1 MTQTLQIAQT
11 FFTSEVST
19 LAGLAAIDWQQYL
32 AGTVAQLMTQA
43 DAIEAE
49 EGEDP
54 FLMFDSLEIEV
65 LEQTGDTARLRITVP
80 DEEPEEVTL
89 ALIEDRWVPVE
100 MAEEWDA
107 KVMEARTGL
116 EEITPEKMQEM
127 KGQAMFGFA
136 MAEGLVQQLST
147 IETSE
152 EFDATMGPMID
163 GLMRNI
169 GNFIPR
175 DATRPRTRNRNSGNS
190 VANVRRGHPTGRRPP
205 RATRR
210 EARPA
215 TQATTASPTTAAAS
229 SGENANRLSGLNGKS
244 GTCEAANRSATAAP
258 ITATARPAEPANA
271 PTTAAS
277 VTSSVRMSDLRAPTA
292 RKTPISWRLMITI
305 SEKTCMMCAADT
317 AINTPAASP
326 RTAVTTAVPNAAR
339 RAPRS
344 STSRP
349 LASTASTTRGAA
361 DWDATPSTAEWNR
374 LPASSETRS
383 RLIRWTSAS
392 GKVTP
397 SGIARSDTPTS
408 RANRRIGGRD
418 DGRKVEA
425 PKVISKVNPFSASGL
440 SFGRL

>member
-1 MTQTLQIAQT
+1 MHSLLRQPVIIAFVSMVALGCAQETEIIAAQPTIPATPDGTVMAVAQNLADNHPEILWEALPASYRTDITELTQLFAAKMDPEIYDRAMAIAQNMVSAIQAKQGIILASDTVAGAGVDVAAMEARMTQTLQIAQT

-65 LEQTGDTARLRITVP
+65 LEQTGDTARLRITAP

-107 KVMEARTGL
+107 KVIEARTRL

-136 MAEGLVQQLST
+136 MVEGFVQQLST

-169 GNFIPR
+169 GNFMPKT
-175 DATRPRTRNRNSGNS
+175 D
-190 VANVRRGHPTGRRPP
+190 
-205 RATRR
+205 
-210 EARPA
+210 
-215 TQATTASPTTAAAS
+215 
-229 SGENANRLSGLNGKS
+229 ENDE
-244 GTCEAANRSATAAP
+244 TEDP
-258 ITATARPAEPANA
+258 EPE
-271 PTTAAS
+271 PE
-277 VTSSVRMSDLRAPTA
+277 
-292 RKTPISWRLMITI
+292 TP
-305 SEKTCMMCAADT
+305 
-317 AINTPAASP
+317 
-326 RTAVTTAVPNAAR
+326 
-339 RAPRS
+339 
-344 STSRP
+344 
-349 LASTASTTRGAA
+349 
-361 DWDATPSTAEWNR
+361 
-374 LPASSETRS
+374 
-383 RLIRWTSAS
+383 
-392 GKVTP
+392 
-397 SGIARSDTPTS
+397 
-408 RANRRIGGRD
+408 
-418 DGRKVEA
+418 
-425 PKVISKVNPFSASGL
+425 
-440 SFGRL
+440 